1 MKLTC
6 LGSGQEVT
14 GSKYL
19 LEAENNLL
27 IDCGLYQG
35 EDAFKHNEQS
45 LQFILGRRIDAVILT
60 HAHLDHIG
68 FLPFLVRK
76 GFEGKIYSTKA
87 TKDLARIIWLDNAKI
102 MSKDSPWYYTD
113 QDIKKTLAHIHTF
126 DFNHSFKVF
135 NFEITFLRAGH
146 ILGAA
151 SPLIRNGEI
160 SIQFSG
166 DIGRDDDLI
175 INPPDKSQGE
185 ICVMEST
192 YGDREH
198 LKELPI
204 EEFKERC
211 IQAKADKA
219 TILLP
224 AFSLGRSQAIMAFL
238 FDLFQE
244 FPEAELPIYA
254 DSPMTMAITEVMET
268 YLNETKLTKGQ
279 FKEIKSKIQFVE
291 YPKQR
296 NNLAKNTQAKIIL
309 TASGMLSGGH
319 ILEHLQHYVENPM
332 TQILIVGFQSP
343 GTLGHELLKK
353 PESIDINQQNFVCNA
368 QIYSYPH
375 FSSHR
380 DRSGLVD
387 WLGNNNK
394 KVYLTHGEPEAIS
407 SLKKCLEEREYQ
419 HVETLTLNKSYLL
432 KSIHPKKV

>member
-6 LGSGQEVT
+6 LGSGEEVT

-19 LEAENNLL
+19 LEAQNNIL

-35 EDAFKHNEQS
+35 EGAIKLNEKS
-45 LQFILGRRIDAVILT
+45 LQVILNKRIDAVILT

-76 GFEGKIYSTKA
+76 GFEGKIYSTLA
-87 TKDLARIIWLDNAKI
+87 TKDLARVIWLDNAKI
-102 MSKDSPWYYTD
+102 MSKESPWYYTD
-113 QDIKKTLAHIHTF
+113 QDIKKTLAHMHTHEF
-126 DFNHSFKVF
+126 DKPFHVF
-135 NFEITFLRAGH
+135 DFEITFFRAGH

-151 SPLIRNGEI
+151 SPLIQNGEI

-175 INPPDKSQGE
+175 INPPMKSQSDT
-185 ICVMEST
+185 CVMEST

-198 LKELPI
+198 VKELP
-204 EEFKERC
+204 FDDFRERC
-211 IQAKADKA
+211 IQAKEEQG

-224 AFSLGRSQAIMAFL
+224 AFSLGRSQAMMCFL
-238 FDLFQE
+238 FDLFQK
-244 FPEAELPIYA
+244 FPETELPIFA
-254 DSPMTMAITEVMET
+254 DSPMTLAITEIMET
-268 YLNETKLTKGQ
+268 YLSETKLTKTQ
-279 FKEIKSKIQFVE
+279 FKEIKSKIQFIE
-291 YPKQR
+291 FAKQR
-296 NNLAKNTQAKIIL
+296 NKLAKNSQAKIIL

-319 ILEHLQHYVENPM
+319 ILEHLQHYVENPT

-343 GTLGHELLKK
+343 GTLGYELLKK
-353 PESIDINQQNFVCNA
+353 PESIDINQQNYSCGA

-380 DRSGLVD
+380 DREGLIN
-387 WLGNNNK
+387 WLGDSAK

-407 SLKKCLEEREYQ
+407 ALKKRLEERGHQ
-419 HVETLTLNKSYLL
+419 HVETLTLNNSYLL